1 MAETKKD
8 VKKTTAKKTTTSK
21 TKDIKVEEN
30 AKEKVDNEDVIALL
44 MKQIADLQKQIGQNN
59 KIEKTEKS
67 IEKETPKK
75 ITTNKKATFQDIRN
89 EEIAVKRV
97 VGGIGLVMYK
107 DKKTGDEYVWREVGD
122 VEYVLGDA
130 LKRMSPNFLKT
141 PWLKIID
148 NDDAIDALNLRDLYD
163 DIELIEDIDKLI
175 DVEDFKIESIIN
187 KLSKEYK
194 QVLATNII
202 SKISSG
208 ALSNVNIIRRFERLL
223 GKEFLV

>member
-30 AKEKVDNEDVIALL
+30 AKEKVDNEDVIDLL

-59 KIEKTEKS
+59 KIEETEKS
-67 IEKETPKK
+67 IEKEIPKK